1 MNALRRYWPVL
12 ALLAGVALAYF
23 EIHRAGGVT
32 AENGFWLLI
41 AGLIVV
47 MSLIDLFQKRPDS
60 NDGSDDDTAPPT
72 NPEV

>member
-1 MNALRRYWPVL
+1 MSALRRFWPIL

-23 EIHRAGGVT
+23 ELRRAGGVT

-41 AGLIVV
+41 AALIVI
-47 MSLIDLFQKRPDS
+47 MSLIDLFQKRP
-60 NDGSDDDTAPPT
+60 GPDDDTPPPT